1 MTFEHTSSYDS
12 PASGAGTCNRLLA
25 HGEAWMYGQLPMTA
39 AYEDRVGEAIYER
52 RMEPDS

>member
-1 MTFEHTSSYDS
+1 MTFEHNSSYDS

-25 HGEAWMYGQLPMTA
+25 YGEAWMNGQLPMTA

>member
-1 MTFEHTSSYDS
+1 MTFKNNSSYDS

-25 HGEAWMYGQLPMTA
+25 HGEAWMYGQLPMPA

-52 RMEPDS
+52 RMEPDP